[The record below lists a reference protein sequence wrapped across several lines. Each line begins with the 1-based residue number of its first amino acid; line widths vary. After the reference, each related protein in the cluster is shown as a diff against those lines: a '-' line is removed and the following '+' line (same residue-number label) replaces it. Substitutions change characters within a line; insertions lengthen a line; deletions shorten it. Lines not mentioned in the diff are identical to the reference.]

1 VHSLPSVMR
10 RWSRR
15 SRLASVL
22 ATGALASALA
32 IGGLAT
38 TPAPVAAAGTAPWY
52 SVEVYYLGLVNCTR
66 TGGWVAQ
73 NGSCA
78 GYGSGR
84 YSKYVP
90 PLKLNSTLSAASRTW
105 AYKLAVANACKHGD
119 PGSRIDAAGF
129 NPRTWGENIGCFNS
143 ITNVKAAVL
152 AVHRMMQAEKSTNGG
167 HWKNMKN
174 PAFKQLGI
182 GIWVYNSRMRVVND
196 FIG

>member
-1 VHSLPSVMR
+1 M
-10 RWSRR
+10 
-15 SRLASVL
+15 
-22 ATGALASALA
+22 A
-32 IGGLAT
+32 IGGLAS
-38 TPAPVAAAGTAPWY
+38 TPAPAAAAGTAPWY

-73 NGSCA
+73 NGSCS

-90 PLKLNSTLSAASRTW
+90 PLKLNSTLSAASRSW
-105 AYKLAVANACKHGD
+105 ATKLAAANACQHGD
-119 PGSRIDAAGF
+119 PGARIDAAGF

-143 ITNVKAAVL
+143 ISNVKAAVL
-152 AVHRMMQAEKSTNGG
+152 AVHRMMQAEKSSNGG

-174 PAFKQLGI
+174 PAFKQIGI
-182 GIWVYNSRMRVVND
+182 GIWVSSSRMRVVND